1 MRRTPSKLTSRRQ
14 KARRQYTLERLESRE
29 LLAVITGGTLPGGF
43 EATNSAGVLYWLNP
57 QTVQATGTSV
67 TAWNDASSKGNNFL
81 APTAAKQPTLVASGA
96 LGNSLPTVSFDG
108 DRTGQ
113 GGNPLV
119 APNADEVILNA
130 PTSPSTIFIVNS
142 TSSTNGLDG
151 ILGQEN
157 GDKGIRRQSPTAWQH
172 PGDVNDFS
180 NPGAL
185 YVNGTTSVNPAAALN
200 QPVVLSAVRPSS
212 LTLPTTS
219 IGDYFQVGGNAA
231 RSWGGQIG
239 DVLAFNRTLSAAERI
254 TVENSLSAKYNIPLA
269 ANDLYQGDTLANGD
283 FDRDVFGVN
292 VGLSNI
298 ALGKPAT
305 ESSQGHSFGA
315 ASKAVDGNTNGDF
328 NAQTTTHTNSED
340 NPFWMVDLQSANP
353 IYQVV
358 LFNRTDCCSERLNNV
373 RVQILDASN
382 NVISQNSVLFNTA
395 AAPGITTMTFDAAAA
410 NGGNPVIGS
419 KVRVQL
425 ETPGTALEVLSLAE
439 VQVLSSTGS
448 PTSAGAAGF
457 GIESTTALA
466 GNSIFAGNNGTANS
480 LVNTNLPGGVD
491 RRWARSY
498 YVDNTGVSNPTFAF
512 DFSDA
517 GLAAPAASPPPIRG
531 YQLLY
536 RATSATNFTSVTATP
551 TVAGD
556 TITFAVPGTP
566 ADGQYTL
573 GILDNHPVDAVNDS
587 VVVPMNG
594 PSTINALANDSDP
607 DADAG
612 VTFTNP
618 AHGTLTFNSGAR
630 NFTYTPTSGYGGP
643 DSFTYTLNDGTFSDT
658 ATVTIKVNRPV
669 DAVNDTVQVPMNIP
683 STINA
688 LANDSDPDADAA
700 VTFTNPAHGTLTF
713 NSGTRN
719 FTYTP
724 TTGYGGPD
732 SFTYTLTDE
741 LTTDTATVT
750 IQVNRPVNAV
760 DDSVS
765 VLPNV
770 DSTIDALANDSDPDA
785 DAVVTFTDPTN
796 GTLSFDNVTRQF
808 TYTPDTDYIGPDSF
822 TYTLNDGLSSDT
834 ATVTIKVTPVI
845 EDENGDIQVVGTDQP
860 DRIVVIGGSGGV
872 KVRINNIQYGP
883 FSGSTVIVHAGDGE
897 DVVTTTGLVPPVQFF
912 GEAGDD
918 YLAGSSLGDTLDGGE
933 GQDRL
938 LGGNGNDVLLGGE
951 GNDTLS
957 GGNGFDQL
965 DGDGQLDEF
974 GDRSLFEPGGRD
986 LLNGDAGDD
995 TLIGGGG
1002 NDTLNGGLG
1011 NDFLRGGGSE
1021 DDTLTGMDGL
1031 NTLDGGAGGDI
1042 LVGDSGSDRLYGRAG
1057 KDVLIGGDAFDQLLG
1072 GTENDL
1078 MYAGT
1083 ISDVSDATLTDIA
1096 TQWRA
1101 SSASEASA
1109 AADLEAISEDIDGAD
1124 TLNGEGGND
1133 WYILYV
1139 DDLVATSTER
1149 KAANSRFSGT
1159 AAPTP

>member
-1 MRRTPSKLTSRRQ
+1 MEFSFMRRTPSKLTSRRQ
-14 KARRQYTLERLESRE
+14 KARRQYTLETLESRE
-29 LLAVITGGTLPGGF
+29 LLAVITGGTVPGGF
-43 EATNSAGVLYWLNP
+43 ETTNSASVLYWLNP
-57 QTVQATGTSV
+57 QTIQATGTSV
-67 TAWNDASSKGNNFL
+67 TAWNDATTKGNNFL
-81 APTAAKQPTLVASGA
+81 APTAAEQPTLLSSGT
-96 LGNSLPTVSFDG
+96 LGNGLPNVQFDG
-108 DRTGQ
+108 STAGQ
-113 GGNPLV
+113 SNGV
-119 APNADEVILNA
+119 APNADEVVLSTPTA
-130 PTSPSTIFIVNS
+130 PQTVFIVNS
-142 TSSTNGLDG
+142 TTSANGLDG
-151 ILGQEN
+151 IWGRDEADQ
-157 GDKGIRRQSPTAWQH
+157 GIRRNGTGAWH
-172 PGDVNDFS
+172 DVTGNTDDFTNPGD
-180 NPGAL
+180 L
-185 YVNGTTSVNPAAALN
+185 YVNGAFTSAAPNGTPHVLTGIRTSSVTFPA
-200 QPVVLSAVRPSS
+200 
-212 LTLPTTS
+212 TS
-219 IGDYFQVGGNAA
+219 IGDYFHVGTNASRA
-231 RSWGGQIG
+231 WGGQIG
-239 DVLAFNRTLSAAERI
+239 DVLAFNRPLSAEERI
-254 TVENSLSAKYNIPLA
+254 IIENSLSSKYNLPN
-269 ANDLYQGDTLANGD
+269 ANDRYAGDTAGNGD
-283 FDRDVFGVN
+283 FDRDVFGVFA
-292 VGLSNI
+292 G
-298 ALGKPAT
+298 
-305 ESSQGHSFGA
+305 
-315 ASKAVDGNTNGDF
+315 
-328 NAQTTTHTNSED
+328 
-340 NPFWMVDLQSANP
+340 
-353 IYQVV
+353 QV
-358 LFNRTDCCSERLNNV
+358 N
-373 RVQILDASN
+373 
-382 NVISQNSVLFNTA
+382 
-395 AAPGITTMTFDAAAA
+395 
-410 NGGNPVIGS
+410 
-419 KVRVQL
+419 
-425 ETPGTALEVLSLAE
+425 
-439 VQVLSSTGS
+439 
-448 PTSAGAAGF
+448 SAGSAGF
-457 GIESTTALA
+457 GIDATTSGAGSFAYA
-466 GNSIFAGNNGTANS
+466 GNDGSANS

-498 YVDNTGVSNPTFAF
+498 YVDNTGVSNPTFGF

-517 GLAAPAASPPPIRG
+517 GLADPSASSPPIRG
-531 YQLLY
+531 YQLLF
-536 RATSATNFTSVTATP
+536 RATGATTFSVVTATP

-1021 DDTLTGMDGL
+1021 DDTLSAIDGL
-1031 NTLDGGAGGDI
+1031 NTLDGGAGSDI

-1057 KDVLIGGDAFDQLLG
+1057 KDVLIGGDSFDQLLG

-1101 SSASEASA
+1101 SSASESSA

-1149 KAANSRFSGT
+1149 KAANSRFSGP